1 MQQSFKRTLG
11 SLEPLFQ
18 FIGDFAGRERLNED
32 AVFAVN
38 LAIEELFTN
47 MVKYG
52 GGSDEVS
59 VDLSVCNHDL
69 VIVMVHPG
77 AGEFDPT
84 EAGEMDADQPLSE
97 RVPGG
102 IGLHLVRRV
111 MDSVTYE
118 HRDGAA
124 HLRLSKHLG
133 GS

>member
-11 SLEPLFQ
+11 SLEPLFE
-18 FIGDFAGRERLNED
+18 FIGDFAGRERLGED

-52 GGSDEVS
+52 GGAGEVS
-59 VDLSVCNHDL
+59 VDLSVCERDL
-69 VIVMVHPG
+69 VILMVHAG
-77 AGEFDPT
+77 ADDFDPT
-84 EAGEMDADQPLSE
+84 EAGDMDADQPLSE
-97 RVPGG
+97 RTPGG
-102 IGLHLVRRV
+102 IGLHLVRKV

-124 HLRLSKHLG
+124 YLRLSKHLG
-133 GS
+133 GR